1 MNRQSRTRTTLR
13 RKRTGG
19 SPMAEQPTKRKQRIN
34 RSTDQP
40 INGQ

>member
-1 MNRQSRTRTTLR
+1 MNRQGRPRTTLQ
-13 RKRTGG
+13 RKHTGG
-19 SPMAEQPTKRKQRIN
+19 SPMAEQPTNRKQRIN